1 MTADELLAAATAM
14 ELAAAAELDQ
24 AFHEAGGSAV
34 DATVFGQLLMR
45 KEMLTAYQLE
55 RLLAGARSGF
65 HYGKARLLYQVGAGS
80 FSRVY
85 RAIHR
90 DTGEILAVKVLRRR
104 HSGSPEKRAAFQ
116 REGEMGRLLHHPNI
130 VSILDVGEEGGACFI
145 TMEFVEGQTLREL
158 ARLRGRIDVVKA
170 VDLML
175 NIVAGLEYAHRRGV
189 AHRDL
194 KASNVLVATAGVA
207 KIVDFGLARVDALGD
222 KVLGQSSQPRTIDY
236 AALEKLCGVQDD
248 DFRSDIYFLGT
259 LAYLMFSGKAPLKET
274 RDRNERSDPRRFL
287 QVEPLSRVASDVPR
301 DICDVV
307 SRMMHLDTLERWQTI
322 GEVRHALERLRIRNA
337 NAAGTTPGSPVAA
350 EASGMAV
357 SGEPQPHSRASVMLV
372 ESALTDQELFREFF
386 QKLGYR
392 VLLTSNP
399 KRALGR
405 FLSLPRPADC
415 LILSSKT
422 LGEAAVEAF
431 NELSTDSFLTT
442 VPALLLVDPRQSG
455 ILEQAHQDERRR
467 VVPLPLEANRIL
479 PELDALIHAPKSVHG

>member
-14 ELAAAAELDQ
+14 DLAAATDLDQ

-34 DATVFGQLLMR
+34 DAAVFGQTLVR
-45 KEMLTAYQLE
+45 KEILTAYQLE
-55 RLLAGARSGF
+55 RLLAGAKSGF

-85 RAIHR
+85 RSIHR

-130 VSILDVGEEGGACFI
+130 VSILDVGEEGGVSFI

-158 ARLRGRIDVVKA
+158 ARLRGRIEVSKA
-170 VDLML
+170 IDLML

-207 KIVDFGLARVDALGD
+207 KIVDFGLARVDASGD

-236 AALEKLCGVQDD
+236 AALEKLCGVHDD

-259 LAYLMFSGKAPLKET
+259 LAYLMFSGRPPLKET
-274 RDRNERSDPRRFL
+274 RDRNERADPRRFL
-287 QVEPLSRVASDVPR
+287 QVEPLLRAVPDLPR

-322 GEVRHALERLRIRNA
+322 GEVRHALERLRSRHATSGNA
-337 NAAGTTPGSPVAA
+337 SPASPGVVTVSEPKVA
-350 EASGMAV
+350 
-357 SGEPQPHSRASVMLV
+357 GEPLAAARTSVMLV
-372 ESALTDQELFREFF
+372 ESALTDQESLRDFF
-386 QKLGYR
+386 QKLGCR

-399 KRALGR
+399 RRALGR
-405 FLSLPRPADC
+405 FFSLPRPADC
-415 LILSSKT
+415 LILSSKS

-431 NELSTDSFLTT
+431 NELSADSFLAT
-442 VPALLLVDPRQSG
+442 VPALLLVEPRQSD
-455 ILEQAHQDERRR
+455 IAERALQDERRK
-467 VVPLPLEANRIL
+467 VVPLPLEAERIL
-479 PELDALIHAPKSVHG
+479 PALDAVIQAHRSVHR